1 MANYPQLDDC
11 SGVWTLKEVKD
22 AVMGGY
28 WRNAG
33 SRGLFAGGDTGS
45 AINVIDYVVMAST
58 GNATDFGDMDGADE
72 GYGQGSARGHC
83 AGNSRGLGQRG
94 MIAGGYTSGGGV
106 SNWYDDIQYVTIST
120 PGNGTFFGDLKYRS
134 YGPAGLDNTFV

>member
-45 AINVIDYVVMAST
+45 AINVIDYVVMSST
-58 GNATDFGDMDGADE
+58 GNATDFGDLTVTKKHATAVSSHTRFVSMGGHTPSPVTNVMD
-72 GYGQGSARGHC
+72 
-83 AGNSRGLGQRG
+83 
-94 MIAGGYTSGGGV
+94 
-106 SNWYDDIQYVTIST
+106 YVTIMT
-120 PGNGTFFGDLKYRS
+120 TGNAADFGDLSAATGYPGSASNSTR
-134 YGPAGLDNTFV
+134 GLRM